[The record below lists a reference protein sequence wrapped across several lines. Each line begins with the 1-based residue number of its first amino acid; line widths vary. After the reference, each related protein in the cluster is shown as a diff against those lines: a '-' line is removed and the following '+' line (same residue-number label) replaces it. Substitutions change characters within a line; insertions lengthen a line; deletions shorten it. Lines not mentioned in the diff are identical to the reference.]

1 MAHFLLPYFL
11 IQTAAGVSK
20 GGSGRAERFGEEIQ
34 PADSSTLR
42 FVQMAEYLQVMMPLA
57 EHSEI
62 LTR

>member
-11 IQTAAGVSK
+11 IQTAAGK